1 MKIVSACL
9 IGINCNWKGENK
21 LNQKIFEEFRKGNL
35 YPICP
40 EVLGG
45 QPTPR
50 LNAEIKGGTGLD
62 VLEGRAKVVEIN
74 GKDVTERFIKGA
86 QEVLRIAKTIGAKE
100 AILKARSPSC
110 GCGKTYDGTFSHSL
124 VDGDGVTCALLRK
137 NGIKV
142 YTEEDFK

>member
-45 QPTPR
+45 QPTPK